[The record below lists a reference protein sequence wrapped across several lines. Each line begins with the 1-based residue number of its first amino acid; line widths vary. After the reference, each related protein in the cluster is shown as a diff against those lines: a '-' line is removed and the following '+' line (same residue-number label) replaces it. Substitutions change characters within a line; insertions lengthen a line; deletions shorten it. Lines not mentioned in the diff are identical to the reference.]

1 MPTWNTT
8 WTRSWPGTTRHCGT
22 WSRAAASSRRKSS
35 TRTNGSRAVARAILN
50 YGHTFGHAL
59 EAATRY
65 QQLLHGE
72 AVAIGMLCASRLA
85 ESLQLVD
92 PEFTERQRRLL
103 AAFGLPVAMPPVDLP
118 LLLQSMQQD
127 KKVAHGRLRFVLPV
141 RMGHVELFGDID
153 PQLVRAAML
162 G

>member
-1 MPTWNTT
+1 MDQILARDDETL
-8 WTRSWPGTTRHCGT
+8 RHVIARCCRLKADVVQDDEREQSG
-22 WSRAAASSRRKSS
+22 R
-35 TRTNGSRAVARAILN
+35 RAILN

-59 EAATRY
+59 EAATGY

-92 PEFTERQRRLL
+92 QEFTDRQRRLL
-103 AAFGLPVAMPPVDLP
+103 TACGLPVAVPPVDTQLM
-118 LLLQSMQQD
+118 LQSMQQD
-127 KKVAHGRLRFVLPV
+127 KKVAHGQLRFVLPV
-141 RMGHVELFGDID
+141 RMGQVELFGDID
-153 PQLVRAAML
+153 PQLVRAAIL